1 MRFLLLALLLAWL
14 PGAASAQQPS
24 ALQQVGAWAQQLSA
38 AQQPV
43 VDAYRECSPVMQQ
56 IQSALQA
63 QAREQLRGL
72 ATGNAFRNC
81 LDRMRTAGQT
91 SRDNLIRLGPMPAE
105 MERVLRL
112 DSRDILRRSAASVDG
127 IVGFSEKIREAMDA
141 LAAGDQELMLRKLDE
156 ARALAGSVFDGQILL
171 LETLRA
177 GLPMQFHKSMLDV
190 RLAITR
196 GIRILS
202 ITDPLTDSGA
212 VSAALRAEAAK
223 ARSAAREL
231 RANWTRESVG
241 MRRAIAQLRDSSRA
255 ALLATL
261 DEGLEEIAAAA
272 DRLAAS
278 LETLPIGS
286 VEPARA
292 MGVMR
297 ELADTELLVIE
308 TASRFAVTASQFG

>member
-1 MRFLLLALLLAWL
+1 MRSLFLAFLLAWL
-14 PGAASAQQPS
+14 PAAAWSQQPS
-24 ALQQVGAWAQQLSA
+24 ALQQVGVWTQQLSA

-43 VDAYRECSPVMQQ
+43 VDAYRECSPVLQQ
-56 IQSALQA
+56 IQAALQA
-63 QAREQLRGL
+63 QAREELRGF

-91 SRDNLIRLGPMPAE
+91 SRDNLTRMGPMPVE
-105 MERVLRL
+105 MERLLHL
-112 DSRDILRRSAASVDG
+112 DSRDILRRAAASVDG
-127 IVGFSEKIREAMDA
+127 IVRFNEKIQEALDA
-141 LAAGDQELMLRKLDE
+141 LAAGDQDLMLRKLDE
-156 ARALAGSVFDGQILL
+156 SRALAGSVFDGQIVL

-177 GLPMQFHKSMLDV
+177 GLPMQFQKSTMDV

-202 ITDPLTDSGA
+202 VTDPMADSGA
-212 VSAALRAEAAK
+212 ISAVLRAEGAK

-231 RANWTRESVG
+231 RANWPRESVG
-241 MRRAIAQLRDSSRA
+241 MRRAIASLRDSRRT

-261 DEGLEEIAAAA
+261 DEGIEEIAAAA
-272 DRLAAS
+272 DRLAAA

-292 MGVMR
+292 MGIVR
-297 ELADTELLVIE
+297 ELADAELLVME
-308 TASRFAVTASQFG
+308 RARRFAIAASQFG